1 MKDGATGGK
10 QGVSLVASGLGRIIA
25 VGIIDGGLGS
35 IGFVIRLIGTGGNF
49 IGSIFGLSFGIT
61 GILGDNLT
69 WYHLN
74 ACRSFDILL
83 DSPLDIPP
91 DIPLDIPVDSPD
103 SRLYNVSNLFPHYP
117 THYHHN
123 HSCFPL
129 DHTPPFASVHLLLR
143 TPVTLA

>member
-61 GILGDNLT
+61 GIL
-69 WYHLN
+69 
-74 ACRSFDILL
+74 A
-83 DSPLDIPP
+83 